1 MRIDAHQHYWNIAR
15 GDYGW
20 LTPEQGILYADYL
33 PEQLHEALA
42 SYGFERTI
50 LIQAAPTLE
59 ETEFML
65 SLYEKYDSI
74 AGVVGWLDLDSPE
87 FGEQYAKF
95 RKHEGFVGFRPMLQD
110 LHDQWILQT
119 QVMKNLELVVRD
131 EFPIDLQLRPRH
143 LPYILEVLRVFPALR
158 AVIDH
163 AAKPFISEKSLDPWK
178 MQMTEIAAYP
188 NVMCKLSGLVT
199 EANQQTWGWED
210 LAPYVHHVVEVFESD
225 RIMFGSD
232 WPVCLT
238 TCSYREVYD
247 ALLKALPSYLTQHDR
262 DAIFGCNAKR
272 FYDLHCT

>member
-1 MRIDAHQHYWNIAR
+1 MRIDAHQHYWQTAR

-20 LTPEQGILYADYL
+20 LTPEQGMLYADYM
-33 PEQLHEALA
+33 PEQLHETLGI
-42 SYGFERTI
+42 YGFKRTI
-50 LIQAAPTLE
+50 VVQAAPTLE

-74 AGVVGWLDLDSPE
+74 AGVVGWLDLSSPE

-95 RKHEGFVGFRPMLQD
+95 RKHKGFVGFRPMLQD
-110 LHDQWILQT
+110 LPDQWILQT

-131 EFPIDLQLRPRH
+131 EFAIDLQLRPRH
-143 LPYILEVLRVFPALR
+143 LPYMLEVLRVFPTLR

-163 AAKPFISEKSLDPWK
+163 AAKPFIAEKALDPWK
-178 MQMTEIAAYP
+178 SQMTEMAAYP

-199 EANQQTWGWED
+199 EANQETWGWED
-210 LAPYVHHVVEVFESD
+210 LVPYVHHVTQVFGTD

-247 ALLKALPSYLTQHDR
+247 ALLKALPPYMMQRDH
-262 DAIFGCNAKR
+262 DAIFGGNAKR
-272 FYDLHCT
+272 FYRAR